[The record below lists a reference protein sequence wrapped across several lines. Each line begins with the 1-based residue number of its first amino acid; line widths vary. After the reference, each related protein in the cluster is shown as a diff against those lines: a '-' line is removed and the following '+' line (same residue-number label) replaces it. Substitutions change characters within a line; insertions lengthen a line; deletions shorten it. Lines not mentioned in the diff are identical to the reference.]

1 MSCDVPLDVDDRL
14 LLPVDHHYEIVKV
27 ETIEAIFAAGDYSEI
42 HLTCGAPVLVLRS
55 LAEWQKRL
63 PEKLFVRVH
72 RSIILNL
79 DSIDRVEEWFN
90 GSFRIH
96 RRNGQHPV
104 ISSRRY
110 SAQLRARLR

>member
-1 MSCDVPLDVDDRL
+1 VSCDDPLAADDRL
-14 LLPVDHHYEIVKV
+14 LLPVDCHFEMVKV
-27 ETIEAIFAAGDYSEI
+27 ERIELIFAAGDYSEV
-42 HLTCGAPVLVLRS
+42 HLACGLNLLVLRS
-55 LAEWQKRL
+55 LLEWQKRL

-90 GSFRIH
+90 GSLRIH
-96 RRNGQHPV
+96 LRNGRHPV

-110 SAQLRARLR
+110 SSRLRARFR

>member
-1 MSCDVPLDVDDRL
+1 VSCNDPLAADDRL
-14 LLPVDHHYEIVKV
+14 LLPVDHHFEFVKV
-27 ETIEAIFAAGDYSEI
+27 EMIELIFAAGDYSEV
-42 HLTCGAPVLVLRS
+42 HLSCGSQLLVLRS
-55 LAEWQKRL
+55 LVQWQKRL

-79 DSIDRVEEWFN
+79 NSIDRVEEWFN

-96 RRNGQHPV
+96 LRNRRSPV

-110 SAQLRARLR
+110 SAELRARFR

>member
-1 MSCDVPLDVDDRL
+1 VTCEEPLAEDDRL
-14 LLPVDHHYEIVKV
+14 LLPVDQHFEVVKV
-27 ETIEAIFAAGDYSEI
+27 ETIEVIFAAGDYSEV
-42 HLTCGAPVLVLRS
+42 HLSCGTHTLMLRS
-55 LAEWQKRL
+55 LVEWQKRL

-72 RSIILNL
+72 RSIIINL

-96 RRNGQHPV
+96 LRNGRHPV

-110 SAQLRARLR
+110 SAQLRARFR